1 MPGVLAP
8 AACAR
13 QGGTASGQDLSAG
26 LEGKTGDTGD
36 AGWRLRVSGPIGR
49 RVKVFLEI
57 LVALATGM
65 LFTGG
70 TIGLALLAL
79 LGLAAAAGYG
89 LWRLVRRGRSGRR

>member
-1 MPGVLAP
+1 M
-8 AACAR
+8 
-13 QGGTASGQDLSAG
+13 SGQGLSAG
-26 LEGKTGDTGD
+26 LKGETGDTGD
-36 AGWRLRVSGPIGR
+36 AGWRLRVSGPIGG

-79 LGLAAAAGYG
+79 LGLTAAAGHG